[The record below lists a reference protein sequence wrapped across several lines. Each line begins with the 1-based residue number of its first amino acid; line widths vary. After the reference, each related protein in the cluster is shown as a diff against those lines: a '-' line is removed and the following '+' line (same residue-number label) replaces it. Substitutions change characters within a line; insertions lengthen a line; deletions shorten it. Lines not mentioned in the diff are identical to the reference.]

1 MAEPRPRR
9 KKGGPWGL
17 IAVVVVVVGVAG
29 FLVFSAIGKQ
39 GSATRYVTQAASRG
53 TLTVAVAGNGS
64 VVSAN
69 TAAVDPGVSG
79 TVTQLD
85 VKLGGKVKKGDV
97 LFVIDN
103 PDLDA
108 SVAQARSQYLSAQ
121 SSLAKA
127 SQALTQ
133 ARQQKTATVLQA
145 KSQYLQAQAATAK
158 AKQAYNAANQPLTD
172 PLSIKAAKASWQ
184 AAVVSEKGAKTSYH
198 QAEDNAE
205 QNYSA
210 AESAYSASASSRHSA
225 ELAYD
230 NARTNSDKRTV
241 VAPISGYITTLSI
254 QNGDQ
259 LGSSSSRTSGTS
271 TTSSSSGSTPIVIS
285 DLSSLQAQVQIAETD
300 RPNVKRGQ
308 KVELTFDA
316 VPNLTL
322 TGRVVELDA
331 VGTASQSVVTFGVT
345 IDLDVQSK
353 KLNPGMTTSAS
364 IITKVDTNVVLVPNA
379 AVKTDT
385 SGNTYV
391 QVLDTPTGT
400 PRDVTVTTGPAG
412 DTQTEIKTGLTGNE
426 NVVTQTIASGS
437 SATGASGSRSG
448 LSVLGGAGRAG
459 GGGGGFRPG
468 Q

>member
-9 KKGGPWGL
+9 KRGGPWGL
-17 IAVVVVVVGVAG
+17 IAIVAVVVVVAA
-29 FLVFSAIGKQ
+29 FLVWSAIGKQ
-39 GSATRYVTQAASRG
+39 GSATRYVTQSASRG

-79 TVTQLD
+79 TVTQLN

-108 SVAQARSQYLSAQ
+108 SVSQARSQYLSAK

-133 ARQQKTATVLQA
+133 ARQQKTATVVQA

-158 AKQAYNAANQPLTD
+158 AKQAYNAVNHPLFD

-184 AAVVSEKGAKTSYH
+184 AAVLSERSAKTSYH

-210 AESAYSASASSRHSA
+210 AESAYAASSSSKHSA
-225 ELAYD
+225 ELSYD
-230 NARTNSDKRTV
+230 NASTNSDKRTV
-241 VAPISGYITTLSI
+241 LAPIGGYVTTLSI

-285 DLSSLQAQVQIAETD
+285 NLSALQAQVQIAETD

-308 KVELTFDA
+308 KVQLTFDA
-316 VPNLTL
+316 VPSLTL
-322 TGRVVELDA
+322 TGRVVELNA

-345 IDLDVQSK
+345 VDFDVQSK

-364 IITKVDTNVVLVPNA
+364 IVTKVDTNVVLVPNA

-391 QVLDTPTGT
+391 QVLDTPAGT
-400 PRDVTVTTGPAG
+400 PRDVTVVTGPAG
-412 DTQTEIKTGLTGNE
+412 DTQTEIKSGLTGNE
-426 NVVTQTIASGS
+426 TVVTQTIASGS
-437 SATGASGSRSG
+437 SATGTSSRSG
-448 LSVLGGAGRAG
+448 LSVLGGAGRAA
-459 GGGGGFRPG
+459 GGGFRPG